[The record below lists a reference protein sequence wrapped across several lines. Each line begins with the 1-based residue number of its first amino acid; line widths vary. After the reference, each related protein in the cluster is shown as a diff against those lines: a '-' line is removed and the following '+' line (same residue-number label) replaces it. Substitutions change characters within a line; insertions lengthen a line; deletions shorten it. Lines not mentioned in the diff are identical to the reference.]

1 VTVILNIHDNR
12 SQKRIKDLIL
22 IYNLRFS
29 KNLNKRT
36 GHKNCWFD
44 MDSLMKTTSSS
55 RSLKYSR
62 DGQLFDSDK
71 MFQELM
77 VMENS
82 NNCTTLV
89 GTQCVN
95 A

>member
-1 VTVILNIHDNR
+1 VTIILNIHDNC
-12 SQKRIKDLIL
+12 SQKEFKDLIL
-22 IYNLRFS
+22 IYNPRFS
-29 KNLNKRT
+29 KKSEQRT
-36 GHKNCWFD
+36 GHKNCWFV
-44 MDSLMKTTSSS
+44 MDSFMKTASSS
-55 RSLKYSR
+55 SSLKYSWDR
-62 DGQLFDSDK
+62 QVFDSDK

-89 GTQCVN
+89 GTQCMN